1 MNTQN
6 YTPPLFVC
14 PGYQTLFPNDHSS
27 NPTDMLQGLPL
38 FATIWFVVER
48 QAQVQ
53 YCFGDN
59 DIEMKHLNDMRFF
72 LEEHSRNYLNEFIK
86 NNPNVYLF
94 NNMATFK
101 FIMIA
106 LQVCNWDN
114 NNELST
120 TDITNIYKAYL
131 CCNDIWTLEQEKGF
145 ITGNILAEKS
155 IMADVPII
163 EFKHHKDYRP
173 QLFKAWRLF
182 HFMQNNAPYD
192 GFLSMFLKQ
201 HNISSWQEYIA
212 VLFSFYS
219 CTLDKS
225 IIRIGANDSQYIP
238 FFDELCINKDKCQ
251 DIWDRQDFNYLRN
264 HPLIK
269 KDCLYLVLNP
279 NLLIDRIYQGLKFSI
294 YAVIKNNNPLNKK
307 GKPLKDFG
315 EFASMLGN
323 DFSEKEV
330 FYYIMRMA
338 FDGIADKSISGAEMD
353 LKKIKGP
360 SDYYIRIG
368 KKVYLFEYKDVTLA
382 DNVKYSCDYDTIKKE
397 FLNRISKDENNVR
410 KGVGQLLFSINE
422 IVNNNSMKAI
432 DADIDTVTAFYP
444 IVVTTDKTFS
454 SLGVQYLLVESCNNL
469 IKKWNLNTFVNIP
482 MVLDLDTLFLMSPH
496 IHSKTI
502 NFPTIIDNYLQL
514 KDNKLASFYMYYT
527 DKYKKDHPLSENDMN
542 YLFGGLI
549 NSLKQRSD
557 IN

>member
-1 MNTQN
+1 M
-6 YTPPLFVC
+6 C
-14 PGYQTLFPNDHSS
+14 
-27 NPTDMLQGLPL
+27 
-38 FATIWFVVER
+38 I
-48 QAQVQ
+48 
-53 YCFGDN
+53 
-59 DIEMKHLNDMRFF
+59 
-72 LEEHSRNYLNEFIK
+72 YLDDQSKKKINEFLAI
-86 NNPNVYLF
+86 NPNPYLF

-131 CCNDIWTLEQEKGF
+131 CCNDIWTIEQEKG
-145 ITGNILAEKS
+145 IIDANSEYEKMS
-155 IMADVPII
+155 LMTDVPII
-163 EFKHHKDYRP
+163 EFRNYKDFKP

-182 HFMQNNAPYD
+182 SFMQNNTPYD
-192 GFLSMFLKQ
+192 AYLSDFLKQ
-201 HNISSWQEYIA
+201 NKISSWQEYIA

-264 HPLIK
+264 HPLLK
-269 KDCLYLVLNP
+269 KDSLYLVINP

-294 YAVIKNNNPLNKK
+294 YAAIKDNNPLNKK

-315 EFASMLGN
+315 EFAGMLGN

-330 FYYIMRMA
+330 FYRVMGMA

-353 LKKIKGP
+353 LKKINGP

-397 FLNRISKDENNVR
+397 ILNRISKDENNVR

-432 DADIDTVTAFYP
+432 DADIDTVTEFYP

-527 DKYKKDHPLSENDMN
+527 DTYKNRYPLSKDDVN

-549 NSLKQRSD
+549 DSLKQSED